1 MEIDECF
8 SLDLVTAVN
17 RWMLSPSADVAS
29 LVDKAAANLPVEFRM
44 REAPVFRR
52 VALGKSSIWQLLGEQ
67 SLSEKISSWTLDSA
81 LAKAFDG
88 GVPPVGWQGVIF
100 KILPDRGRTV
110 LNIYRLFS
118 SGEFRAAVQKHRA
131 QVPNIEYG
139 IDEFS
144 NSESEVIVELDY
156 LRPEDVWSYGGYSA
170 SEAEIIEMAAAEM
183 LGRAPTE
190 DERNYLSTCLKAS
203 GAKLGAKWITE
214 EQVKSLQIGLKDKI
228 KYLQG
233 LKRAQAA
240 WRATD

>member
-8 SLDLVTAVN
+8 SLDLVMAVN
-17 RWMLSPSADVAS
+17 RWMITPSADVAL
-29 LVDKAAANLPVEFRM
+29 LVDKAATNLPVEFKI
-44 REAPVFRR
+44 REAPVYRR

-81 LAKAFDG
+81 IAKAFDG
-88 GVPPVGWQGVIF
+88 GVPPVGWQGVVF

-118 SGEFRAAVQKHRA
+118 SKDFCAAIKRYRA

-156 LRPEDVWSYGGYSA
+156 LHPEDVYSYGGYSA
-170 SEAEIIEMAAAEM
+170 GEAEIIDMAAAKM
-183 LGRAPTE
+183 FGRTPTE
-190 DERNYLSTCLKAS
+190 EERDFLSACLKAS
-203 GAKLGAKWITE
+203 GVKLGAKWITE
-214 EQVKSLQIGLKDKI
+214 EQVKGLQFRLKEKI
-228 KYLQG
+228 EFLRD
-233 LKRAQAA
+233 LKRAQSN
-240 WRATD
+240 